1 MNSTNRGLNRLLI
14 TATGLLLLI
23 IGAAAAIGAWLPGAK
38 DTWTPISE
46 GVNTNVT
53 GWLQQTPFPG
63 ADFSWL
69 LIAVV
74 AVLAIAIILLLVF
87 ALRQGQGRTGTIVSD
102 RTPDTGRTIVDVSV
116 ARDALSDALDA
127 RDEFLT
133 TSVSAYNVK
142 RTPVLKVSATCRR
155 GVSPRDATE
164 IVEQNLEAL
173 DVLLGRQVPVLLQLS
188 GGFRARVQQS
198 TRLQ

>member
-14 TATGLLLLI
+14 TAVGLLLLA
-23 IGAAAAIGAWLPGAK
+23 IGAAAAVGAWLPGAK

-46 GVNTNVT
+46 GVNTQT
-53 GWLQQTPFPG
+53 SSWLQQTPFPG

-69 LIAVV
+69 LLAVV
-74 AVLAIAIILLLVF
+74 AVLVIGIILLLVF
-87 ALRQGQGRTGTIVSD
+87 AFRQGQGRTGTIVSD

-116 ARDALSDALDA
+116 ARDALSDALGA

-133 TSVSAYNVK
+133 TSVSAYDVK

-155 GVSPRDATE
+155 GVSPRDATT

-173 DVLLGRQVPVLLQLS
+173 DALLGRQVPVLLQLS

>member
-14 TATGLLLLI
+14 TATGLLLLA
-23 IGAAAAIGAWLPGAK
+23 IGAAAAVGAWLPGAK

-69 LIAVV
+69 LIALV
-74 AVLAIAIILLLVF
+74 AVLVISIILLLAF
-87 ALRQGQGRTGTIVSD
+87 ALRQGQGRTGTIVHERTSD
-102 RTPDTGRTIVDVSV
+102 VGPTVIDVTV
-116 ARDALSDALDA
+116 ARAALDDALAG
-127 RDEFLT
+127 RDEFVS
-133 TSVSAYNVK
+133 TSVSAYDVK
-142 RTPVLKVSATCRR
+142 RAPVLKVSATCRR
-155 GVSPRDATE
+155 GVSPRDAVDL
-164 IVEQNLEAL
+164 VERDLRAL
-173 DVLLGRQVPVLLQLS
+173 DALLGKELPVLLQLT
-188 GGFRARVQQS
+188 GGFRARVQKS

>member
-14 TATGLLLLI
+14 TAVGLLLLV

-69 LIAVV
+69 LIALV
-74 AVLAIAIILLLVF
+74 AVLVIGIILLLAF
-87 ALRQGQGRTGTIVSD
+87 SLRQGQGRTGTIISD
-102 RTPDTGRTIVDVSV
+102 RTADTGRTVVDVTV
-116 ARDALSDALDA
+116 AKDALSDALSE

-133 TSVSAYNVK
+133 TSVSAYDVK
-142 RTPVLKVSATCRR
+142 RTPVIKVSATCRR
-155 GVSPRDATE
+155 GVSPRDATA

-173 DVLLGRQVPVLLQLS
+173 DALLGREVPVLLQLS

>member
-14 TATGLLLLI
+14 TATGLLLLV

-69 LIAVV
+69 LIAVL
-74 AVLAIAIILLLVF
+74 AILAIAIILLLVF

-127 RDEFLT
+127 RDEFLA
-133 TSVSAYNVK
+133 TSVSAYDVK

-173 DVLLGRQVPVLLQLS
+173 DALLGRQVPVLLQLS

>member
-14 TATGLLLLI
+14 TATGLILLA

-133 TSVSAYNVK
+133 TSVSAYDVK

-173 DVLLGRQVPVLLQLS
+173 DALLGRQVPVLLELS

>member
-14 TATGLLLLI
+14 VALGLVLLVV
-23 IGAAAAIGAWLPGAK
+23 GAAAAVGAWLPGAK
-38 DTWTPISE
+38 DAWTPVSE
-46 GVNTNVT
+46 GVQTQT
-53 GWLQQTPFPG
+53 SSWLQQTPL
-63 ADFSWL
+63 ADTGSSWIL
-69 LIAVV
+69 VALVALI
-74 AVLAIAIILLLVF
+74 VLGIILLLAF
-87 ALRQGQGRTGTIVSD
+87 SLRQGQGRTGTIIRD
-102 RTPDTGRTIVDVSV
+102 RSPETGRTIVDVSV

-127 RDEFLT
+127 RDEFLS
-133 TSVSAYNVK
+133 TSVSAYDVK

-155 GVSPRDATE
+155 GVSPRDATA

-173 DVLLGRQVPVLLQLS
+173 DALLGKQVPVLLQLS

>member
-14 TATGLLLLI
+14 VALGLVLLVV
-23 IGAAAAIGAWLPGAK
+23 GAAAAVGAWVPGAK
-38 DTWTPISE
+38 DAWTPVSE
-46 GVNTNVT
+46 GVQTQT
-53 GWLQQTPFPG
+53 SSWLQQTPL
-63 ADFSWL
+63 ADTGSSWIL
-69 LIAVV
+69 VALVALI
-74 AVLAIAIILLLVF
+74 VLGIILLLAF
-87 ALRQGQGRTGTIVSD
+87 SLRQGQGRTGTIIRD
-102 RTPDTGRTIVDVSV
+102 RSPETGRTIVDVSV

-127 RDEFLT
+127 RDEFLS
-133 TSVSAYNVK
+133 TSVSAYDVK

-155 GVSPRDATE
+155 GVSPRDATA

-173 DVLLGRQVPVLLQLS
+173 DALLGKQVPVLLRLS

>member
-14 TATGLLLLI
+14 TATGLLLLA
-23 IGAAAAIGAWLPGAK
+23 IGTAAAIGAWLPGAK

-116 ARDALSDALDA
+116 ARDALSDALGT

-133 TSVSAYNVK
+133 TSVSAYDVK

-155 GVSPRDATE
+155 GVSPRDATA

-173 DVLLGRQVPVLLQLS
+173 DALLGRQVPVLLQLS
-188 GGFRARVQQS
+188 GGFRSRVQQS